1 MRKLTITFLL
11 AYILCMFPIFT
22 KAQVF
27 NDLYENLFVPTRN
40 YVVNK
45 SVDPIMIDGKADET
59 SWERAQ
65 WTDDFIDIE
74 GLRMPKPSLQTRAKM
89 LWDNNYLYILAELEE
104 PNIWCYYI
112 TRDQIVFHENDFEIF
127 IDPDCDAE
135 NYFEFEL
142 NACNTLFDL
151 FLPKPYNKR
160 GIADIG
166 WNAQGFKSA
175 VSIDGTL
182 NNPMDTDK
190 KWTVEVAIP
199 YECLKSKGIIPVPA
213 EGSVWKI
220 DFSRVE
226 WNTIVVDG
234 KYRKVKDPR
243 TGRFQAEN
251 NWVWKAIGKIN
262 MHIPEKWGTLQFS
275 NTIAK

>member
-199 YECLKSKGIIPVPA
+199 YELSLI
-213 EGSVWKI
+213 
-220 DFSRVE
+220 
-226 WNTIVVDG
+226 
-234 KYRKVKDPR
+234 
-243 TGRFQAEN
+243 
-251 NWVWKAIGKIN
+251 
-262 MHIPEKWGTLQFS
+262 HI
-275 NTIAK
+275 